1 MLRTAFAD
9 GTHDGGD
16 HATIQQTNFTI
27 QKTQYPFCERK
38 GNYFVMKVH
47 ESCLQIPITN
57 SLKSLRKEEVA
68 IINDRFL
75 EITSPSCLETNKD
88 EDVPL
93 EDRISPYTVRFH
105 PLYLTF
111 DHPEY
116 EAVFKQENSRKL
128 FVAMQRSLMI
138 SVLATSIYTISSYF
152 AGNSMLFRVYAA
164 FDTFFVIFLIATYW
178 ISKSRYEDLWA
189 IAVTALYFVTTFDL
203 SFDSSTE
210 ISIPPILVIMLSGSS
225 IRARM
230 TTYLKAM
237 CLPFIVM
244 MSWIPSRGIWNSFLL
259 GIFYTLISLTFAL
272 VNYFFERSDRITF
285 LETRKGYLKQKL
297 MSRHKRKT
305 RDILDSIYPREVS
318 RSLISKASGEN
329 QSYYQ
334 VSSNQADVVYALK
347 QSISEVKEK
356 HAQNDDFRLLEACCH
371 LMGFE
376 KIVSTEWAMMFVGNL
391 FPSQQTHVQT
401 FDQVVHSIEELFRK
415 QSNRGLKQSLRIGLS
430 QGCATGFVNKE
441 RMKPLALIGE
451 AVTKA
456 QNPCMLFPASG
467 IYVDKMSLGINVRER
482 LKGITMECPSGSG
495 ATYEFFAFSEN
506 EVQNIQAVM
515 DEEVE
520 ISFEPTEAGLPNLAQ
535 INNTNELDGSINILP
550 TTTKE
555 DEEESDDLT
564 EAEKNVAHRKSKM
577 RGIKESNLVIR
588 SFCIYLAVVINTW
601 GFMHS
606 AIFWFGADLTD
617 SPLELSL
624 YRFAIF
630 SPLFTAVG
638 VYFVL
643 GIHLDDT
650 YSKLFRFSRELPAIM
665 VTLYAIYVSSFFVF
679 WTEREKWICIRDPSQ
694 SFVSLEVY
702 LIQLWAPMCP
712 THRMSFKIIFHILWI
727 PFMAWIRY
735 RFIRCTSSLVDFFS
749 GLFGK
754 ILLPYIA
761 LAWSV
766 HTIQKMSIL
775 QKKALLRAQQEIV
788 AIAKI
793 QERMQNIIIG
803 LVPENIYEKLQNG
816 LALESFDA
824 KNVAFILI
832 HFTHQQAK
840 SFRNS
845 LQNIEGVAEVS
856 EVEEDFASRKWN
868 DLLEMIDSYAKAM
881 KIEPIKAVG
890 DCYLL
895 WCGWDGSVQNPTSIA
910 ADFCI
915 SMQALLMSEKF
926 RRKNKIDFRMC
937 IGAGSCRYGF
947 VGQDRLSFDVW
958 GSACDEALQS
968 IRHCDLQNVLI
979 SPEAYRQI
987 FNDRRYAFE
996 KAGDVSLQDA
1006 KQEQCYHIRNSNDIW
1021 EAIVSTEISIN

>member
-1 MLRTAFAD
+1 MTFML
-9 GTHDGGD
+9 G
-16 HATIQQTNFTI
+16 IYN
-27 QKTQYPFCERK
+27 
-38 GNYFVMKVH
+38 
-47 ESCLQIPITN
+47 
-57 SLKSLRKEEVA
+57 
-68 IINDRFL
+68 
-75 EITSPSCLETNKD
+75 TNKFAS
-88 EDVPL
+88 L
-93 EDRISPYTVRFH
+93 
-105 PLYLTF
+105 
-111 DHPEY
+111 
-116 EAVFKQENSRKL
+116 L
-128 FVAMQRSLMI
+128 FC
-138 SVLATSIYTISSYF
+138 
-152 AGNSMLFRVYAA
+152 LFYSK
-164 FDTFFVIFLIATYW
+164 FCVI
-178 ISKSRYEDLWA
+178 
-189 IAVTALYFVTTFDL
+189 TALA
-203 SFDSSTE
+203 S
-210 ISIPPILVIMLSGSS
+210 
-225 IRARM
+225 
-230 TTYLKAM
+230 
-237 CLPFIVM
+237 
-244 MSWIPSRGIWNSFLL
+244 
-259 GIFYTLISLTFAL
+259 
-272 VNYFFERSDRITF
+272 YFFERRDKII
-285 LETRKGYLKQKL
+285 LLDTRKSYLKQKL

-318 RSLISKASGEN
+318 RCLISKSVGEN
-329 QSYYQ
+329 QSYYR
-334 VSSNQADVVYALK
+334 VSSNQAVVVYALR
-347 QSISEVKEK
+347 QSIPEVNEK
-356 HAQNDDFRLLEACCH
+356 HTQNDDFRLLEACCH

-456 QNPCMLFPASG
+456 QNPCLLFPASG
-467 IYVDKMSLGINVRER
+467 IYVDKTCLGINVQER
-482 LKGITMECPSGSG
+482 LKGKMMECPSGSG
-495 ATYEFFAFSEN
+495 ATYVRFAFSEN
-506 EVQNIQAVM
+506 EEQNIQAVM

-535 INNTNELDGSINILP
+535 INSTNELDGNINILL
-550 TTTKE
+550 TTMKE
-555 DEEESDDLT
+555 DEEENDDLT
-564 EAEKNVAHRKSKM
+564 EAEQKIARRKSKM
-577 RGIKESNLVIR
+577 RGIRESNLAIR
-588 SFCIYLAVVINTW
+588 SFCIYLALVINIW

-630 SPLFTAVG
+630 SPLFAAFG
-638 VYFVL
+638 LYFVL

-650 YSKLFRFSRELPAIM
+650 YSSLLRFSREIPAIM
-665 VTLYAIYVSSFFVF
+665 VTLYAIYVSSFFLF
-679 WTEREKWICIRDPSQ
+679 WTEGKDWKCIPRPSQ
-694 SFVSLEVY
+694 SFVSLEVH
-702 LIQLWAPMCP
+702 LIQFMAPMCP
-712 THRMSFKIIFHILWI
+712 THRKSFQIIFHIFWT
-727 PFMAWIRY
+727 PFMLWV
-735 RFIRCTSSLVDFFS
+735 RFKFLPCMFSFGDFVSSAFVKVILPLLVLIWAS
-749 GLFGK
+749 SIQRKLFAK
-754 ILLPYIA
+754 QK
-761 LAWSV
+761 SV
-766 HTIQKMSIL
+766 LQEAEIQTMRIS
-775 QKKALLRAQQEIV
+775 
-788 AIAKI
+788 KI

-926 RRKNKIDFRMC
+926 RRKKQN
-937 IGAGSCRYGF
+937 
-947 VGQDRLSFDVW
+947 RLPNVHRGRKLSIW
-958 GSACDEALQS
+958 IRRSRSA
-968 IRHCDLQNVLI
+968 V
-979 SPEAYRQI
+979 
-987 FNDRRYAFE
+987 
-996 KAGDVSLQDA
+996 V
-1006 KQEQCYHIRNSNDIW
+1006 
-1021 EAIVSTEISIN
+1021 